1 MKKNMLVLDKYVW
14 HPVKRKFVEWIE
26 FLEDSLTDERLTTKQ
41 ELPYVVQHAVEK
53 QL

>member
-1 MKKNMLVLDKYVW
+1 MKSLESHVW

-26 FLEDSLTDERLTTKQ
+26 WLEDSLTDERLTTKQ

-53 QL
+53 QR

>member
-1 MKKNMLVLDKYVW
+1 MKTLDSYVW

-26 FLEDSLTDERLTTKQ
+26 WLEDSLTDERLTTKQ
-41 ELPYVVQHAVEK
+41 ELPYVVQRAVEK